1 MGVAARSTNASVRAK
16 TSWAPFGDETITN
29 VGMILLGPSTFRVT
43 DPPES
48 RNNSKP
54 VSNRLVAVSRR
65 KYGNGFFGGSGNPV
79 GAVGTALASGPVIVA
94 VMPTACAGRGGAS

>member
-1 MGVAARSTNASVRAK
+1 LARIGAAA
-16 TSWAPFGDETITN
+16 ITN
-29 VGMILLGPSTFRVT
+29 DGMIHPGPSTFRVT

-65 KYGNGFFGGSGNPV
+65 QYGSGFFDVSG
-79 GAVGTALASGPVIVA
+79 AALASEPPVIVT
-94 VMPTACAGRGGAS
+94 VMPDSMGRARRHSHE